1 MRPRWR
7 TRSPRR
13 RRSSRPKLDPS
24 EPQPSTTASTRRAM
38 AGAELAQGR
47 RRLPAVSLTGVAV
60 PIVAIV
66 IAVLI
71 GTLVIVATG
80 GDPTVAFPALVN
92 GAVGTQN
99 NLVAT
104 LVRAVP

>member
-1 MRPRWR
+1 
-7 TRSPRR
+7 
-13 RRSSRPKLDPS
+13 
-24 EPQPSTTASTRRAM
+24 

-47 RRLPAVSLTGVAV
+47 RRLPGISLSGVAV
-60 PIVAIV
+60 PVAAIV

-71 GTLVIVATG
+71 GTVVIVLTG

-99 NLVAT
+99 NVVAT
-104 LVRAVP
+104 LLRAVPICVCGVGIAIALRAGAFNLGGEGQM